1 MKKGKSVANG
11 TFFSKIIPL
20 PCPFSCFWRMGHF
33 YLQHLWIDGGDGWK
47 SASERPIWSA
57 FNGLEWKAGEGDRTF
72 SSSLCRECYFWN
84 FLSGIIHRAFF
95 FFFIFCVYCTWIVSV
110 GLRGCPGHHCSL
122 SQLELF
128 DIFQKKWTILA
139 VRYKQWISDR
149 LGVGFFGG
157 EGEEGSRWLCREG
170 LF

>member
-1 MKKGKSVANG
+1 MHFKLDLKEKKTLMKKGKSVANG

-72 SSSLCRECYFWN
+72 SSSFCRECYFWN

-95 FFFIFCVYCTWIVSV
+95 FFLIFCVYCTWIVSV

-149 LGVGFFGG
+149 LGVGF
-157 EGEEGSRWLCREG
+157 
-170 LF
+170 

>member
-1 MKKGKSVANG
+1 MHFKLDLKEKKTLMKKGKSVANG

-57 FNGLEWKAGEGDRTF
+57 FNGLEWKAGEGDHTF
-72 SSSLCRECYFWN
+72 SSSFCRECYFWN

-95 FFFIFCVYCTWIVSV
+95 FWFSVFIVHELFLWDSEAAPATIV
-110 GLRGCPGHHCSL
+110 LSL
-122 SQLELF
+122 SWNCL
-128 DIFQKKWTILA
+128 
-139 VRYKQWISDR
+139 IS
-149 LGVGFFGG
+149 
-157 EGEEGSRWLCREG
+157 SRKNG
-170 LF
+170 QS

>member
-72 SSSLCRECYFWN
+72 SSSFCRECYFWN

-95 FFFIFCVYCTWIVSV
+95 FFWFSVFIVHELFLWDSEAAPATIV
-110 GLRGCPGHHCSL
+110 LSL
-122 SQLELF
+122 SWNCL
-128 DIFQKKWTILA
+128 ISSRKKWTILA

-157 EGEEGSRWLCREG
+157 EGGEGSRWLCREG

>member
-1 MKKGKSVANG
+1 MHFKLDLKEKKTLMKKGKSVANG

-72 SSSLCRECYFWN
+72 SSSFCRECYFWN

-95 FFFIFCVYCTWIVSV
+95 FFFDFLCLLYMNCFCGTQRLPWPP
-110 GLRGCPGHHCSL
+110 LFSL
-122 SQLELF
+122 SAGTVWYLPEKM
-128 DIFQKKWTILA
+128 DNP
-139 VRYKQWISDR
+139 
-149 LGVGFFGG
+149 
-157 EGEEGSRWLCREG
+157 SRQI
-170 LF
+170 